1 MDKSNVLNKA
11 HLVESIVRQRI
22 QDSLFYKQHL
32 FLANELTILETIVAH
47 VHYIGGTDAGGRP
60 SPFLCCLLRLLE
72 LEPLQEILQLYL
84 QQNGYN
90 QFKYLTALTLL
101 YCRLVQ
107 KPSAFYALYD
117 QYITDYRKLRVAL
130 KLPDFSHAVPVHYK
144 LTYMDEWV
152 DRLAVEDRVVDLI
165 LPYMAPRQSYIE
177 KGEAEPRQYLVTDE
191 LEAESDYVSDSD

>member
-1 MDKSNVLNKA
+1 MLNKA
-11 HLVESIVRQRI
+11 HLVESIVRHRI
-22 QDSLFYKQHL
+22 QDSLFYKTHL
-32 FLANELTILETIVAH
+32 FLANELTILDTVVAQ

-84 QQNGYN
+84 TQKGFN

-117 QYITDYRKLRVAL
+117 EYIKDYRKLRMAL
-130 KLPDFSHAVPVHYK
+130 KLPDFSNATPVHYK

-152 DRLAVEDRVVDLI
+152 DMLAEEGRVVDLI
-165 LPYMAPRQSYIE
+165 MPYMAPRQSYVE
-177 KGEAEPRQYLVTDE
+177 RGEAEPRSYALSDKLE
-191 LEAESDYVSDSD
+191 LESDYVSDSD